1 MLSFLG
7 LPHDPMTPASGR
19 GPLFAAGAVG
29 DVTFREVEEAETFV
43 ASVAPVGAAFRSL
56 KADI

>member
-19 GPLFAAGAVG
+19 GPLFTAGAVG
-29 DVTFREVEEAETFV
+29 NVTFREGEGATTF
-43 ASVAPVGAAFRSL
+43 AARSNP
-56 KADI
+56 DR

>member
-29 DVTFREVEEAETFV
+29 NVTFGKVEEVEEFA
-43 ASVAPVGAAFRSL
+43 ASITPVGAAFRSL
-56 KADI
+56 KSDI